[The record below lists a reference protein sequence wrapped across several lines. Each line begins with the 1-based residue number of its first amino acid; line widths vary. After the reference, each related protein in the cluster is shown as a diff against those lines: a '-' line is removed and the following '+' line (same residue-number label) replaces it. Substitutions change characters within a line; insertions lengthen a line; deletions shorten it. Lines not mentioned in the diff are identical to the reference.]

1 MVTFAALELSIYSTI
16 HSEVFVNAP
25 YTEFIGNGYTITEEN
40 KVNKVAD
47 KFRFEYGAEIY
58 CFLS

>member
-25 YTEFIGNGYTITEEN
+25 YKEFIGNGYTITEEN

-47 KFRFEYGAEIY
+47 KF
-58 CFLS
+58 